1 MGRVVDSPE
10 QTDDSSID
18 GLDGAHCELIQCIF
32 FIFFTHYLF
41 LSLSFVAN
49 CELSNYEHT

>member
-49 CELSNYEHT
+49 CERSNHEHT